1 MTPTMLYVTAGSEAE
16 AKTVGRALV
25 EDRLAACANVIPG
38 MASIYWWEGTVHE
51 ESEAV
56 LIVKTRDDL
65 VERAVAKIKEVHSY
79 DCPCVVAFPIA
90 GGNPDFLNWIEKET
104 TQ

>member
-1 MTPTMLYVTAGSEAE
+1 MTATMLYVTAGSVAE

-38 MASIYWWEGTVHE
+38 MASVYWWEGAVHE
-51 ESEAV
+51 DSEAV

-65 VERAVAKIKEVHSY
+65 VARAVAKIKELHSA
-79 DCPCVVAFPIA
+79 DCPCVVALPIT
-90 GGNPDFLNWIEKET
+90 GGNPDFLDWIEKET